1 LNIFGFSRKYRT
13 AKRLKEIVNVFIRQG
28 FGNLVDQMHLGKYVS
43 LTKRIKAYGH
53 LPSLL
58 KGPKVHE
65 RIRLAFEELGPSF
78 IKLAQMLSTRPDLIP
93 NRYTQEFERLQDR
106 VPPFPYEEARTIIES
121 EITEPF
127 ESIFRQFERV
137 PVGAASI
144 AQVHR
149 AVLMDGTKVIVKV
162 QRPDIRENLES
173 DIDILYY
180 VAKLLETYVPDSRYL
195 NPTGIVREFEKTVM
209 KELDF
214 IVEGRNC
221 QRLWHNF
228 QDFDGVRIPKPFR
241 NLITG
246 TVLVL
251 ESIDG
256 VRIDDLDGIR
266 KMGLEPAAVAR
277 RTLDAYF
284 KMVLVDGIFHG
295 DPHPGNLIVM
305 KDGAIGFMDFGITG
319 QINEETKILLSNVF
333 MALVKKDFDNLVDV
347 LIMLG
352 LVPENTD
359 IDEFRRLLRSDLR
372 DLIEPLYDTSVSE
385 IDFARYLDETLD
397 IIIKHKTL
405 VPSDLMLLD
414 KVVMMLEGI
423 VLRLDPDI
431 NIIEAM
437 KPYLSHVAFDK
448 MSPGKAM
455 DEAIKGIKESGMF
468 LKYFPRQLKKIL
480 WKVIRDEIVIRL
492 SLKGLD
498 TLTRDIDRS
507 SNRISVAMIISAV
520 LISSAIMHAT
530 GVGPTVYGMSVM
542 GFMVFG
548 FAAVLGIALIVSIFR
563 SGRL

>member
-1 LNIFGFSRKYRT
+1 MDIFGFSRKFRA
-13 AKRLKEIVNVFIRQG
+13 AKRLREIVNVFIRHG
-28 FGNLVDQMHLGKYVS
+28 FGNLVDQIHLGRYVS
-43 LTKRIKAYGH
+43 LTKRIKSYGH

-58 KGPKVHE
+58 KGPKLAE
-65 RIRLAFEELGPSF
+65 RLRLAFEELGPSF
-78 IKLAQMLSTRPDLIP
+78 IKLAQVLSTRPDLIP
-93 NRYTQEFERLQDR
+93 STYTQEFERLQDR
-106 VPPFPYEEARTIIES
+106 VPPFPYEEARAIIEE

-127 ESIFRQFERV
+127 ETVFRQFERI
-137 PVGAASI
+137 PIAAASI

-162 QRPDIRENLES
+162 QRPEIRENLES
-173 DIDILYY
+173 DMDILYY

-195 NPTGIVREFEKTVM
+195 NPTGIVSEFEKTVL

-221 QRLWHNF
+221 QRFWNNF
-228 QDFDGVRIPKPFR
+228 HGFEGVHIPKTFQ
-241 NLITG
+241 NLMTDK
-246 TVLVL
+246 VLVL
-251 ESIDG
+251 ERIDG
-256 VRIDDLDGIR
+256 VRIDDLDGIA
-266 KMGLEPAAVAR
+266 KMGLDPREIAR
-277 RTLDAYF
+277 RAMDAYF

-319 QINEETKILLSNVF
+319 QINEETKTLLSNVF
-333 MALVKKDFDNLVDV
+333 MALIQKDFDSLVDV

-359 IDEFRRLLRSDLR
+359 IDEFRRLLKSDLR
-372 DLIEPLYDTSVSE
+372 DLIEPLYGLSMNE

-397 IIIKHKTL
+397 IIVKHKTR
-405 VPSDLMLLD
+405 VPSDLLLLD

-423 VLRLDPDI
+423 VLKLDPEIDI
-431 NIIEAM
+431 MEAM
-437 KPYLSHVAFDK
+437 KPYMSHVTFEK
-448 MSPGKAM
+448 MSPGKAV
-455 DEAIKGIKESGMF
+455 DEAFKGLKESGMF
-468 LKYFPRQLKKIL
+468 LKYFPRQIKKIL
-480 WKVIRDEIVIRL
+480 WKVIRDEVVVKL

-498 TLTRDIDRS
+498 TLIRDIDRS
-507 SNRISVAMIISAV
+507 SNRLSVAMIISAV

-530 GVGPTVYGMSVM
+530 GVGPTVYGMSVL

-548 FAAVLGIALIVSIFR
+548 FAAVLGIALIISIIR